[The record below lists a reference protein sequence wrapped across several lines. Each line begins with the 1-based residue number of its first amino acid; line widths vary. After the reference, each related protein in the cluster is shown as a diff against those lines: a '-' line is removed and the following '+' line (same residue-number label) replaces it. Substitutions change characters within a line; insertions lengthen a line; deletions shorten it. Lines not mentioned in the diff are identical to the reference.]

1 MMMSDY
7 NRLLLDYYS
16 NYFPI
21 PHVLQIIFT
30 LNYCV
35 IFICLSC
42 SKNCFNHIIL
52 FMLTSIFLIELGLV
66 KFRFPLTNLVA
77 MMKNY
82 LLALHD
88 AQVLQIFLL
97 NFHAKNHAE
106 VRVENGAYFIF
117 DQFFQNYWN
126 LLDRL
131 C

>member
-21 PHVLQIIFT
+21 PHALQIIFT

-35 IFICLSC
+35 IFICLSY
-42 SKNCFNHIIL
+42 SKNCFSHIIL
-52 FMLTSIFLIELGLV
+52 FMLASIFLIELGLV

-97 NFHAKNHAE
+97 KLHAKNHAE